1 MSALWMSTL
10 TEAAVRT
17 TALLGVAA
25 IIALLLRQR
34 AAAVRHLVWAL
45 ALGGALVLPLVGA
58 ALPRV
63 AVPVPRAI
71 ADALPARAAE
81 ESTALAAH
89 DTRFAAALTTVPRVG
104 SESPAAPAIGNG
116 RGEVPGTRVLAAGG
130 ALADGERPAAVPPE
144 PAGTTARAAGDW
156 NPTFLG
162 LWGLAAGV
170 LGAWALAGVWSTRR
184 LAREAAPVTSREW
197 LETLRDALESLSIR
211 RPVRLLQSDRAVM
224 PMTWGWRRPVILIPA
239 AASSWSSE
247 RRAVVLRHELAHVKR
262 ADVLTQLLARLA
274 CAVYWFNPLVWFAAY
289 RLRVE
294 RERACDDEVL
304 QLGTRASDYA
314 NHLLD
319 IAREYQAPGLRASA
333 AVAMARRSQLEGRM
347 LAILAPGVRRVAS
360 RSTAILA
367 AAVLTGAALAVSALT
382 PAAQPRGTAPETQFQ
397 ASPPPAP
404 AETQERAEETGERP
418 EAQAETRE
426 RAERTLER
434 GQERAAEMRER
445 AEERREQA
453 EARTEAMRE
462 RAHEMRERLAQ
473 GTQLRDLAEEMRERF
488 AQGTELRDLAE
499 EMRERFAQGGFTLSG
514 DRIDGD
520 ALRRMIEAAGGVEIQ
535 IGETLRALRQEER
548 PLDPRL
554 VQTFIGAL
562 SDTDAEVRERA
573 ARTLGRSRV
582 SEAVPA
588 LRMALGD
595 ENADVR
601 ERAAWAL
608 GRIRDEAAVD
618 SLVELLDDPEPDVR
632 ERAAWALGMLRSPA
646 AVDGLVAALD
656 DVDEDVQERIA
667 WALGRIGDER
677 ATDGLITALDLVA
690 GDALEEAIEALGRV
704 GGDRAMNALIGLM
717 DTPDPEVRRDAIEA
731 LSGWSSPGGRP
742 EMPPPPPPPPPPP
755 AAAPAP
761 GPDPAPDAPDAQ

>member
-1 MSALWMSTL
+1 MSALWMSIL

-25 IIALLLRQR
+25 IIALLLRHR
-34 AAAVRHLVWAL
+34 AAATRHLVWAL

-71 ADALPARAAE
+71 ADALPALAD

-89 DTRFAAALTTVPRVG
+89 DTRFPAALTTVPRLG
-104 SESPAAPAIGNG
+104 PQSSAAPAVGND
-116 RGEVPGTRVLAAGG
+116 RAEVPGTPVSAADGTPAG
-130 ALADGERPAAVPPE
+130 GERPAAVP
-144 PAGTTARAAGDW
+144 AQRGGTTARAAGGW
-156 NPTFLG
+156 NPTLLA

-382 PAAQPRGTAPETQFQ
+382 PAAQPRGTAPETKFQ

-404 AETQERAEETGERP
+404 AETQEPAEES
-418 EAQAETRE
+418 RE
-426 RAERTLER
+426 RAEA
-434 GQERAAEMRER
+434 RA
-445 AEERREQA
+445 
-453 EARTEAMRE
+453 EAMRE
-462 RAHEMRERLAQ
+462 RMEQVREQVEAV
-473 GTQLRDLAEEMRERF
+473 RERF
-488 AQGTELRDLAE
+488 AEA
-499 EMRERFAQGGFTLSG
+499 GFTVG
-514 DRIDGD
+514 ADRIDVD
-520 ALRRMIEAAGGVEIQ
+520 ALRRVMEAAGDVEIRL
-535 IGETLRALRQEER
+535 GETSGLRQSGR

-582 SEAVPA
+582 SEAAPA
-588 LRMALGD
+588 LRTALGD

-618 SLVELLDDPEPDVR
+618 SLVGLLDDPEPDVR
-632 ERAAWALGMLRSPA
+632 ERAAWALGMLRIPA
-646 AVDGLVAALD
+646 AVDGLAAALD
-656 DVDEDVQERIA
+656 DADEDVQERIA

-731 LSGWSSPGGRP
+731 LSGWSSPEGGP
-742 EMPPPPPPPPPPP
+742 EMPPPPPPPPPP